1 MNGTAAMHWLLPTI
15 MVLVVALL
23 VAAIH
28 HAFMRWMARQ
38 PEPATVRDVEGSE
51 CPEEGR

>member
-15 MVLVVALL
+15 LVLVVALL

-28 HAFMRWMARQ
+28 LALTRWMVRQ
-38 PEPATVRDVEGSE
+38 SERATVRDVEGPKS
-51 CPEEGR
+51 PEERR